1 MNHHALTAAH
11 SSRGNSPPPGIR
23 RGITQIIHKFGID
36 WPNLTAQIV
45 SFSVVAYILWR
56 FAFKPI
62 LATLD
67 TRQKKIDEGIKYAEQ
82 MKAELAAS
90 QQKQEAILREAQTK
104 AQQIIADTQKT
115 AKEYADKQQ
124 QEAVVR
130 AADIVAKAQQ
140 AVELE
145 HKKMLADARGEIARL
160 VVATT
165 ERVLAKRLSDEDRA
179 AYNATASESLINNEK

>member
-1 MNHHALTAAH
+1 MLNTLYLAVATAQQTAEAH
-11 SSRGNSPPPGIR
+11 SPGIVER
-23 RGITQIIHKFGID
+23 LGVEPKAIIVQLISFLILFGVLYWFGI
-36 WPNLTAQIV
+36 
-45 SFSVVAYILWR
+45 
-56 FAFKPI
+56 KPVI
-62 LATLD
+62 ATMGA
-67 TRQKKIDEGIKYAEQ
+67 RQKKIDEGIKYAGQ
-82 MKAELAAS
+82 MKAELAAA

-104 AQQIIADTQKT
+104 AQQIIADTQKS

-124 QEAVVR
+124 QEAVAR

-165 ERVLAKRLSDEDRA
+165 ERVLAKKLSDADRA
-179 AYNATASESLINNEK
+179 SYNETAAQELTNV